1 MDFPSIKQSL
11 ELNPERVEPKKVKTS
26 FFSKLTGNAP
36 LRAVLIVPFV
46 LQIVGA
52 VSIVGYL
59 SFRSGQ
65 KAVSDLV
72 VQLQQEVGE
81 HTKQQVLQHLERPV
95 LVLGTTATAIN
106 SGQIDLTDLAKVER
120 YLGQLIERKSAIA
133 ISVGL
138 SEGSSLLVERVAGN
152 EILSHISDTPIPTKR
167 RVYHLDDRGR
177 RTGFVKEEEFDPRTR
192 PWYKAA
198 SEARQAVWSP
208 FFINVHNKAAI
219 AINWCEPLYNEARE
233 LLGVTIS
240 RFEIGQIHDFLS
252 QLKIGKTGQVFI
264 MERSG
269 DMVASSVIEQP
280 FIIKGKEL
288 ERVKA
293 VDVDNRIVQGTAK
306 QLLKTLGDF
315 NTIQETKSLEF
326 TVGEQ
331 RFFAQIMP
339 IRDGRGIDWLNVV
352 VVPESD
358 FMEQINAN
366 NRTTF
371 LLCLATLSIAGVLGW
386 YTSRLIAQPLFR
398 LSVASES
405 MAQGKLNQKVEVLGH
420 NELGVLANSFN
431 RMAAQLRESFTALEK
446 TNAELEQRV
455 EERTVELKQAKEVA
469 DSANQAKSEFLA
481 NMSHEL
487 RTPLN
492 GILGYSQILQR
503 TEPLTDKGRKGIQ
516 IIYQCGSHLLTLI
529 NDVLDLSKI
538 EARKLELHPTAF
550 HLPSFLQGVAEICRI
565 RAEQKNIAFDF
576 QASPHLPVGIYG
588 DEKRLRQVTINLL
601 GNAIKFTD
609 KGQVNFKVDVVEQRQ
624 SSETNQTIFKLRF
637 QVEDTGVG
645 MTPEQVEKIFLPF
658 EQVGDT
664 KKQSEGT
671 GLGLAIS
678 HKIVALM
685 NSTIDV
691 ESRLGEGSVF
701 SFVADF
707 PEAQN
712 WADAS
717 RVLNQKN
724 ILGYQ
729 GKKRKILV
737 VDDRWENRSVLVNL
751 LEPIGFEMIEAKN
764 GQEGIEVSL
773 THRPDLTITDL
784 VMPVMDGFEF
794 LAKLR
799 SHPLLKEQIVL
810 VSSASVFEL
819 DRHRSLEAGGSDFLP
834 KPVQADTL
842 LQLIQQHLNLDW
854 IYDETQEVVQKV
866 TPTPSAD
873 RIQPP
878 DDIVLNQLSQLAF
891 EGDLD
896 AVIEIANQIQE
907 SHTELV
913 AFAQE
918 LIRLADSFDVKQLRA
933 FIQKYLER

>member
-1 MDFPSIKQSL
+1 MSFHSSREKLDSDRNQVNLTQK
-11 ELNPERVEPKKVKTS
+11 NTS
-26 FFSKLTGNAP
+26 FFTKLIANAP
-36 LRAVLIVPFV
+36 LRAVLIIPFV

-52 VSIVGYL
+52 VGVVGYL

-95 LVLGTTATAIN
+95 LVLGTTAAAIN
-106 SGQIDLTDLAKVER
+106 SGQIELTDLPKLER
-120 YLGQLIERKSAIA
+120 YLWKLINQRSALA
-133 ISVGL
+133 ISLGL
-138 SEGSSLLVERVAGN
+138 AEGKSLLVERVAGD
-152 EILSHISDTPIPTKR
+152 EIISHISETSTPTER
-167 RVYHLDDRGR
+167 RVYRLDDRGMR
-177 RTGFVKEEEFDPRTR
+177 SGFLKDEEFDPRTR

-198 SEARQAVWSP
+198 ATARQSVWSP
-208 FFINVHNKAAI
+208 FFINVHNKSAI
-219 AINWCEPLYNEARE
+219 AINWCEPLYNEAQE

-240 RFEIGQIHDFLS
+240 RFEIGQIHTFLK

-280 FIIKGKEL
+280 FIVKGKKL
-288 ERVKA
+288 ERIAA
-293 VDVDNRIVQGTAK
+293 VNLDNPIIQATA
-306 QLLKTLGDF
+306 QELLKKIGDF
-315 NTIQETKSLEF
+315 NTIQTAKSLEF
-326 TVGEQ
+326 ELGKQ
-331 RFFAQIMP
+331 KFFAQVMP
-339 IRDGRGIDWLNVV
+339 IQDGRGIDWLNVV

-366 NRTTF
+366 NQTTF
-371 LLCLATLSIAGVLGW
+371 ILCVATLLIAGILGW

-398 LSVASES
+398 LSLASEL
-405 MAQGKLNQKVEVLGH
+405 MAQGELNQRVEVLGR
-420 NELGVLANSFN
+420 NELGVLAQSFN
-431 RMAAQLRESFTALEK
+431 RMATQLRDSFTALEK
-446 TNAELEQRV
+446 TNTELEQRV
-455 EERTVELKQAKEVA
+455 EERTVELKQAKEIA

-503 TEPLTDKGRKGIQ
+503 GEPLTDKGRKGIQ
-516 IIYQCGSHLLTLI
+516 VIYQCGSHLLTLI

-576 QASPHLPVGIYG
+576 QVSAQLPIGIYG
-588 DEKRLRQVTINLL
+588 DEKRLRQVLINLL

-609 KGQVNFKVDVVEQRQ
+609 TGTVTFKVDVIEQHVAV
-624 SSETNQTIFKLRF
+624 ETNQTIFKLGF

-678 HKIVALM
+678 HKIVSLM
-685 NSTIDV
+685 DSEIEV
-691 ESRLGEGSVF
+691 QSYPGEGSVF
-701 SFVADF
+701 SFAAEFV
-707 PEAQN
+707 EAQN
-712 WADAS
+712 WADTS
-717 RVLNQKN
+717 RVLNQRN

-729 GKKRKILV
+729 GEKRKILV

-764 GQEGIEVSL
+764 GQEAIDLSL
-773 THRPDLTITDL
+773 SLLPDLTVTDL

-799 SHPLLKEQIVL
+799 SHPQLKDQIVL
-810 VSSASVFEL
+810 VSSASVFDL

-842 LQLIQQHLNLDW
+842 LQLIQQHLQLEW
-854 IYDETQEVVQKV
+854 IYDKAQEVPEVESV
-866 TPTPSAD
+866 ATTNT
-873 RIQPP
+873 IQPP
-878 DDIVLNQLSQLAF
+878 EAEILNQLAQLAY

-896 AVIEIANQIQE
+896 SLVEIASQIKE
-907 SHTELV
+907 SHAEQAL
-913 AFAQE
+913 FAQE
-918 LIRLADSFDVKQLRA
+918 LIRLADNFDVKQLRA
-933 FIQKYLER
+933 FIQKYID